1 MPYTIR
7 EANAK
12 DADRINEL
20 FIQMLQTIYEGEDV
34 QGYEEGYLDKF
45 FERDSDLI
53 YVAESNDL
61 VIGFLSVEGHFEEET
76 PFIYLD
82 DFSVARE
89 HRGNGVGTKLLRL
102 AERYAAEHDFENIF
116 LHVEASNV
124 RARKLYEKFGYEEYE
139 TSAGRIKMVKRTKNG
154 MVGSEASYEKNR

>member
-1 MPYTIR
+1 MTYTIR
-7 EANAK
+7 EANAN

-20 FIQMLQTIYEGEDV
+20 FIQMLQTIYEREDV

-45 FERDSDLI
+45 FESGNDLI
-53 YVAESNDL
+53 YVAKADDL
-61 VIGFLSVEGHFEEET
+61 VIGFLSVEGHCKEET
-76 PFIYLD
+76 PFLYLD

-89 HRGNGVGTKLLRL
+89 HRGNGVGTKLLCL

-116 LHVEASNV
+116 LHVEESNV

-139 TSAGRIKMVKRTKNG
+139 ISAGRIKMIKRVHKP
-154 MVGSEASYEKNR
+154 